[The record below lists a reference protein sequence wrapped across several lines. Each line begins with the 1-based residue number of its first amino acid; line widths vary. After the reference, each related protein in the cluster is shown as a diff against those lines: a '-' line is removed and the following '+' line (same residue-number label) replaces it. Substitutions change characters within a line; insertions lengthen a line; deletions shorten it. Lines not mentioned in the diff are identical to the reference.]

1 MLLDRLLEGAANQN
15 PPVAPA
21 RHQMI
26 SSALPTHPP
35 LPARLGSD
43 APRPGQPNS
52 GPYRQ
57 GGDEMMT
64 VHEVDCLLESMD
76 SVVDLLGQLNESE
89 WRVPSLCPAWQVRH
103 VVAHLD
109 GIEEALSR
117 WRPPRTPRR
126 RSRSSEGCSTRWTTG
141 RRTGCSA
148 GLIPCSPGGA
158 PNCWPRRTACSTRCR
173 GLLLGCRPTA
183 GSWPSAT
190 STSGS
195 TSKTSEYPLGR
206 PGHTSGPAAELA
218 LDEVR
223 RSFGYIVGKRAG
235 IPDGSSVLVELT
247 GPIEAHLAAVVD
259 GRARVVDDLDHPDAV
274 VRTDFLTFMLLA
286 CGRTDPE
293 AHLAAGDIEL
303 QGNKELAGQ
312 LARNLRFT
320 I

>member
-1 MLLDRLLEGAANQN
+1 
-15 PPVAPA
+15 
-21 RHQMI
+21 
-26 SSALPTHPP
+26 
-35 LPARLGSD
+35 
-43 APRPGQPNS
+43 
-52 GPYRQ
+52 
-57 GGDEMMT
+57 MT

-76 SVVDLLGQLNESE
+76 SVVDLLGQLNADE

-109 GIEEALSR
+109 GIEEALAG
-117 WRPPRTPRR
+117 WRPSGDTPAPFEIVGAVFDEMDDWPSDRLLGR
-126 RSRSSEGCSTRWTTG
+126 LGTVVAG
-141 RRTGCSA
+141 RRA
-148 GLIPCSPGGA
+148 ELLAVADGLFDEV
-158 PNCWPRRTACSTRCR
+158 
-173 GLLLGCRPTA
+173 
-183 GSWPSAT
+183 SWTPVGVQTYGRFMAIRNFDFWVH
-190 STSGS
+190 
-195 TSKTSEYPLGR
+195 EQDIRVPLGR

-247 GPIEAHLAAVVD
+247 GPIGAHLAAVVD
-259 GRARVVDDLDHPDAV
+259 GRARVIDDLDHPDAV

-293 AHLAAGDIEL
+293 TRLAVGDIEL

>member
-1 MLLDRLLEGAANQN
+1 
-15 PPVAPA
+15 
-21 RHQMI
+21 
-26 SSALPTHPP
+26 
-35 LPARLGSD
+35 
-43 APRPGQPNS
+43 
-52 GPYRQ
+52 
-57 GGDEMMT
+57 MT

-76 SVVDLLGQLNESE
+76 SVVDLLGQLNQSE

-117 WRPPRTPRR
+117 WRPSEDTPAPFEIVGRVFDEVDDWPSDR
-126 RSRSSEGCSTRWTTG
+126 LLSRLDTVLAG
-141 RRTGCSA
+141 RRA
-148 GLIPCSPGGA
+148 ELLAAEDGLFDEV
-158 PNCWPRRTACSTRCR
+158 
-173 GLLLGCRPTA
+173 
-183 GSWPSAT
+183 SWTPVGVQTYGRFMAIRNFDFWVH
-190 STSGS
+190 
-195 TSKTSEYPLGR
+195 EQDIRVPLGR

-247 GPIEAHLAAVVD
+247 GPIAAHLAAVVD
-259 GRARVVDDLDHPDAV
+259 GRARVVDDLDHPDAI

-286 CGRTDPE
+286 CGRTDSE

-303 QGNKELAGQ
+303 QGNKDLAGQ
-312 LARNLRFT
+312 SARNLRFT